1 MSSRWRPDIQ
11 ALRGIAISLVVIF
24 HYYPSL
30 LPGGYV
36 GVDVFFVIS
45 GYLISLHILQ
55 RADGS
60 FWKQIVSFFTKRVL
74 RLAPL
79 GIFVLFVI
87 LLLTIFFVPGPE
99 KNSNF
104 TQIVT
109 SSFAIENWAL
119 AFNSVDYVHQSDT
132 PTLTQHFWS
141 LSIEE
146 QFYIFWAIFLLLMLS
161 GNLWRKKNRLNIR
174 LFSLTAV
181 IVLLSFMI
189 SIAWTQWQQDSAYF
203 STFTRIWEFGVGALW
218 AIAVVSFD
226 KFPAFIE
233 KKFLKNFILIVSLA
247 AIIGSALLFNADS
260 SFPGIIALLPVA
272 GAIGV
277 IVVGSKRESDKF
289 WSHKTLSPIRGL
301 GNISYGLYL
310 WHWPI
315 LICSIYVFGNSLSD
329 ISKLGLITISI
340 LCSILSWIF
349 IEKKFISIRTQK
361 TKIKILGALASM
373 VVLLFF
379 FSSVAYSLT
388 QIFQQ
393 NESELSAASQSC
405 LGANSLIN
413 SECLNPF
420 DSRLLIDPGQAAT
433 DYAQNTFDDCSS
445 GLEIG
450 RLSDVPICE
459 YGNQNSPNS
468 LVLVGDS
475 HAGQWLPALIEVS
488 KTNDLKVI
496 AAVRSSCYFS
506 NSPPY
511 VPGDVEGA
519 CQIWQ
524 KQALQFI
531 LDQSPTYVVIAGL
544 SPFGYEFGKA
554 YLPDYS
560 VMKAGYTSVISQ
572 IVNNGSKVLI
582 IKDTP
587 YMEESIPS
595 CLAQNSNKLDCR
607 KERKS
612 VLDSHRDLLAEAG
625 AEINGVT
632 VVDLNNNICDDEY
645 CYAVVG
651 GLIVFR
657 DHQHL
662 TKTYVE
668 TLSSQLGVIIK

>member
-1 MSSRWRPDIQ
+1 MTSRWRPDIQ
-11 ALRGIAISLVVIF
+11 ALRGLAITLVVIF
-24 HYYPSL
+24 HYFPVL
-30 LPGGYV
+30 LPGGFV

-45 GYLISLHILQ
+45 GYLITLHILQ

-60 FWKQIVSFFTKRVL
+60 FRKQIVSFFTKRAL

-79 GIFVLFVI
+79 GILVLFVI
-87 LLLTIFFVPGPE
+87 LLATIFFVPGPE
-99 KNSNF
+99 KISNF

-109 SSFAIENWAL
+109 SSFAIENWTLAL
-119 AFNSVDYVHQSDT
+119 NSVDYVHQTDT

-146 QFYIFWAIFLLLMLS
+146 QFYIFWAVFLLLLLS
-161 GNLWRKKNRLNIR
+161 GNAWRNK
-174 LFSLTAV
+174 AV
-181 IVLLSFMI
+181 IKSRLLFLSTAIIVLSLMTSF
-189 SIAWTQWQQDSAYF
+189 AWTEWQKESAYF
-203 STFTRIWEFGVGALW
+203 STLTRIWEFGVGSLW
-218 AIAVVSFD
+218 AIAVVSFG
-226 KFPAFIE
+226 KFPTFAE
-233 KKFLKNFILIVSLA
+233 KKYFKNVLLIASLT
-247 AIIGSALLFNADS
+247 AIIGSAFVFNEES

-272 GAIGV
+272 GALGV
-277 IVVGSKRESDKF
+277 IVIGSERGSDLL
-289 WSHKTLSPIRGL
+289 WSHRSLAPLRGL

-349 IEKKFISIRTQK
+349 IEKKYISIRTQK

-373 VVLLFF
+373 VVILFF
-379 FSSVAYSLT
+379 LSSVAYSLT
-388 QIFQQ
+388 QIVQQ

-475 HAGQWLPALIEVS
+475 HAGQWLPALIKVS
-488 KTNDLKVI
+488 ETNDLKVI
-496 AAVRSSCYFS
+496 AAVRSSCYFN

-519 CQIWQ
+519 CQLWQ

-531 LDQSPTYVVIAGL
+531 LDQSPTFVVIAGL

-554 YLPDYS
+554 TLPDYL
-560 VMKAGYTSVISQ
+560 VMKAGYKSVISQ
-572 IVNNGSKVLI
+572 IVNNGSKVII

-595 CLAQNSNKLDCR
+595 CVAQNSNELDCR
-607 KERKS
+607 KDRKS

-625 AEINGVT
+625 AEISGVT
-632 VVDLNNNICDDEY
+632 VVNLNNNICDDEY

-662 TKTYVE
+662 TKTYAE
-668 TLSSQLGVIIK
+668 TISGQLGDIIK